1 MYFFVVYFFLVFQSA
16 IKASVFLFGIIVF
29 GKMDICASYKAKLG
43 ICKPYMLFSVSH
55 SDTDV
60 FEMSGLYA
68 HLYLYKIHFYIH
80 IVLTDQF

>member
-16 IKASVFLFGIIVF
+16 IISSVFLFGIILF
-29 GKMDICASYKAKLG
+29 GKMDICASYKEK
-43 ICKPYMLFSVSH
+43 IWIYKPYMLFNVSH

-68 HLYLYKIHFYIH
+68 HLYLYEIHFYIH